1 MSSRIIIQIVLV
13 IAVAAMGWMMLRS
26 PSGARHQASRRLIT
40 LAFVVFAVVAI
51 LVPSLTTRL
60 AHLVGVGRGTDLLLY
75 SLVVAFLAQILS
87 SFRRNAAMERKLTHL
102 ARRVALD
109 AAPDPFNP
117 LNNLNNVDNEDRHS
131 TPDQAHQSQPH

>member
-26 PSGARHQASRRLIT
+26 PFGARHQASRRLIT

-117 LNNLNNVDNEDRHS
+117 LNNLNNLNNEDRHS
-131 TPDQAHQSQPH
+131 TPDQAHQSPPH

>member
-1 MSSRIIIQIVLV
+1 MEPCRNQWGES
-13 IAVAAMGWMMLRS
+13 
-26 PSGARHQASRRLIT
+26 
-40 LAFVVFAVVAI
+40 
-51 LVPSLTTRL
+51 
-60 AHLVGVGRGTDLLLY
+60 
-75 SLVVAFLAQILS
+75 ILS

-117 LNNLNNVDNEDRHS
+117 LNNLNNLNNEGRHS